1 MNTVV
6 LDTNILIDNV
16 HGFAPWLSDCLAKPE
31 SFQFVIPSIVFAE
44 YFAAQELEIKV
55 EVDKSRAY
63 LALFT
68 MQDLTIDI
76 AETLGTLLR
85 RKTHPPSAG
94 LGDLI
99 IASTAITL
107 NAPLATRNKN
117 HFANI
122 PNLRFFDPTT
132 IRN

>member
-1 MNTVV
+1 

-16 HGFAPWLSDCLAKPE
+16 HGFASWLSDCLAKPA
-31 SFQFVIPSIVFAE
+31 SFQLVIPTIVFAE
-44 YFAAQELEIKV
+44 YFAAQELEIKA

-63 LALFT
+63 LALF
-68 MQDLTIDI
+68 MVQDLTIDI

-117 HFANI
+117 HFREI
-122 PNLRFFDPTT
+122 PNLRFFDPLTV
-132 IRN
+132 NN